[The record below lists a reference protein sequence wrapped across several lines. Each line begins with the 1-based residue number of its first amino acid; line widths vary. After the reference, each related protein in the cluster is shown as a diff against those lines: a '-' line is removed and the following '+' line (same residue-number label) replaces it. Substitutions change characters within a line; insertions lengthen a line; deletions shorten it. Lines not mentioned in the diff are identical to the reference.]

1 MESFI
6 TPLVSKCVCD
16 GNNDLFFP
24 YVELTNAGVA
34 DYFESYDLQI
44 FDRWGLKVFETTQL
58 DKGWNG
64 MTPKNK
70 TADTGTYYWIAKI
83 KSNCSKEETIEKGF
97 VQLVR

>member
-1 MESFI
+1 MKAGSF
-6 TPLVSKCVCD
+6 
-16 GNNDLFFP
+16 LF
-24 YVELTNAGVA
+24 YERKNAGSKVV
-34 DYFESYDLQI
+34 ET
-44 FDRWGLKVFETTQL
+44 DRS

-70 TADTGTYYWIAKI
+70 SSDTGTYYWIAKI